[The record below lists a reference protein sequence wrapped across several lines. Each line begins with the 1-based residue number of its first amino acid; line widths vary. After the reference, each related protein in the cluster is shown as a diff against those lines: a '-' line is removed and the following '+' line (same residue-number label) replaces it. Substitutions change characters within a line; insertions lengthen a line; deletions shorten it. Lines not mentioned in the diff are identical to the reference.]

1 MIDTRHGIFAVGP
14 HHVAVHA
21 SEVQEMFVLP
31 EVRRPPGSPPWQRGL
46 VSMRGTVLPALDLRL
61 RLGLPTAHQELVAL
75 EKMLGEREQDHKN
88 WLAELER
95 SLAENRPFGLATD
108 PRRCKFGQWYYAFQ
122 TEDPV
127 LRSELARF
135 EEPHARIHALAIEV
149 DRLRQDGRLAEARTL
164 VAEARDGLLV
174 QLVALF
180 ESTRATLRGEHKEI
194 GVWTRV
200 GNRRAV
206 LIVDRA
212 DAVTELEPFDEGADP
227 VRDGVLRSG
236 LVRSLGRWKGS
247 TQPVLVL
254 DLARLSSLVG

>member
-31 EVRRPPGSPPWQRGL
+31 DVRRPPGCPPWQRGL
-46 VSMRGTVLPALDLRL
+46 VSMRGAVLPALDLRL
-61 RLGLPTAHQELVAL
+61 RLGLPTAHEELMAL
-75 EKMLGEREQDHKN
+75 EKMLGEREQDHRN

-95 SLAENRPFGLATD
+95 SVAEDRPFGLATD

-135 EEPHARIHALAIEV
+135 EEPHARIHALALDV
-149 DRLRQDGRLAEARTL
+149 AGLRQAGRAAEARAL
-164 VAEARDGLLV
+164 VAEARQGLLA

-180 ESTRATLRGEHKEI
+180 QSTRATLHQEHKEI
-194 GVWTRV
+194 GVWTKV
-200 GNRRAV
+200 GSRRAV

-212 DAVTELEPFDEGADP
+212 DAVAELEPFQEGDDP
-227 VRDGVLRSG
+227 VREGVLKSG

-247 TQPVLVL
+247 PQPVLVL
-254 DLARLSSLVG
+254 DLPRLSSLVG